1 MQPPHQPHGP
11 PPAPP
16 QVSVGGPQGIQ
27 IQGTQVY
34 VQGQPIAR
42 GTPVAAQP
50 AVQPESS
57 TQHLIRSLTITGAAA
72 FVAPVLLVIML
83 GVSPVILPLAAGAGA
98 AALGLAH
105 WIRRKSV
112 KALTANVEHELMSLA
127 AHQGGELTVPVAAH
141 HLRVPLEQADA
152 CLMDLARAGH
162 VEIHNDEASGAVLYR
177 FPDIWANPSRY
188 QALKGATHD

>member
-1 MQPPHQPHGP
+1 M
-11 PPAPP
+11 
-16 QVSVGGPQGIQ
+16 
-27 IQGTQVY
+27 Y